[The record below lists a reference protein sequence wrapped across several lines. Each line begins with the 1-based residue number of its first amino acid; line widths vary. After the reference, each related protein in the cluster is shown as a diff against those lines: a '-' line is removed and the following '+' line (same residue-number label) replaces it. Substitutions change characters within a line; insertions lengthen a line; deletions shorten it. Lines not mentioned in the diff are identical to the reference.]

1 MKKLLTLLAAVGLT
15 ATASAGVVACDTKIK
30 VESIKTAIGSDIK
43 DLADL
48 AAVNAALAA
57 KLQGTTNATLKG
69 VKSLSAALK
78 SGSKTDVLVTPV
90 ANDGYKL
97 SGQTF
102 EIAGAIKAEAAVS
115 TKPVIAA
122 IDAVSM
128 KVGEEVKEVAVSL
141 TNPIEG
147 ENISA
152 VSGTPAAATVAV
164 DGSKIKITPVAVGES
179 TITVSYKDAQAVT
192 FKVTVAAAE
201 GTDTGTAKTGV

>member
-48 AAVNAALAA
+48 AAVNSELAA
-57 KLQGTTNATLKG
+57 KLKDTTNATLKG
-69 VKSLSAALK
+69 VKSLSAVLK
-78 SGSKTDVLVTPV
+78 DGSTTDVVVTPF

-97 SGQTF
+97 SGQSF
-102 EIAGAIKAEAAVS
+102 EIAGAIKAEAVVS

-122 IDAVSM
+122 IGDVSM
-128 KVGEEVKEVAVSL
+128 KVGEEVREVIVSL
-141 TNPIEG
+141 TNPIDG
-147 ENISA
+147 QNISA

-164 DGSKIKITPVAVGES
+164 EGSKIKITPVAVGES
-179 TITVSYKDAQAVT
+179 TITVSYKDAENVT
-192 FKVTVAAAE
+192 FKVTVADAAAE
-201 GTDTGTAKTGV
+201 GNGAEN